1 MRRLCSRNHV
11 RLLRCQRGGAERP
24 HGCWRLL
31 QLAAIQ
37 QALHYPARPLRKV
50 ALQQAGAYRRA
61 ARLACT
67 HTQQAPMAAGK
78 THIAICRRACFS

>member
-11 RLLRCQRGGAERP
+11 RLLRCQRSSTQWP
-24 HGCWRLL
+24 HWCWRLL

-37 QALHYPARPLRKV
+37 QALHNPTCALRQV

-61 ARLACT
+61 ARLACA

-78 THIAICRRACFS
+78 THIAICRRG